1 MSDCGGEIAK
11 IELSQKLELM
21 LISAERYA
29 FGRRTHIVFET
40 VNYLAH
46 LLPKVSDWCIAI
58 LTNDMK
64 SEFDRAERMG
74 NTGNFG
80 DDCDYQDWV
89 RFRDAL
95 TAEAERRKEKVKSMV
110 TKSESGTA

>member
-1 MSDCGGEIAK
+1 MSDYEGEMAK

-21 LISAERYA
+21 LIGAERYA
-29 FGRRTHIVFET
+29 LGRRTYIVSAT
-40 VNYLAH
+40 VNYLTH

-64 SEFDRAERMG
+64 TEFDRAERVG

-95 TAEAERRKEKVKSMV
+95 TAEAERRKENSRK
-110 TKSESGTA
+110 